1 VKLFEPGNVVGVFRG
16 FSDSGMEF
24 HADLVLPYRERLQSI
39 PMHGQFVLVQLEHED
54 EAVLGRITSVA
65 AEGRLVSPIGEDYA
79 IRAVRDDRPIPDE
92 LRDQYLKYRVDIRV
106 LGIERVAGD
115 KLIFVPSHRRLPHV
129 GAKVALCSD
138 AVLAEVANAGGGTG
152 ADGIGGAEIGFLA
165 FGEFVYAGD
174 DPRAKAE
181 DWMVRLSPPILPRF
195 QVAQLASRRTFV
207 FARAGFGKSNLIKL
221 LFSRLY
227 ATDPVME
234 SRARKTGIGT
244 IIFDP
249 DGEYFW
255 PDAHGRPGLCD
266 VPELT
271 GRLVVFTAQQAPSAA
286 YQSFVVDQVKLD
298 IRQLSAQRVLGIAL
312 PAERQDQQNVTKLK
326 SLGTERW
333 TRLVDLIAAHRYDV
347 DPAEIRKICGIKPA
361 NEEQQTNAII
371 GNMVRVVDALHDPSS
386 QMLRALKTALGD
398 GKLCVVDISQL
409 RGQRG
414 LHLAS
419 IVLAEIFAHNASEFT
434 KATPQ
439 IIPCIAVVE
448 EAQAVLGAG
457 GTAAEDGPFVSWVK
471 EGRKYGLGAVLVT
484 QQPGSIP
491 AELLS
496 QGDNFFVFHL
506 LSAGDL
512 FALKRANAHFS
523 DDLLATL
530 LNEPLVGHGVF
541 WSSAPGTDRSARP
554 YPLPVRVLSFEAEH
568 EQRRDP
574 SYTGSPVEC
583 YAARLRG
590 RFRTALAA
598 AGPEVAHL
606 GQADPAARAD
616 DESGVDAEQAYRRA
630 AISALRKHAEFGRRL
645 SSGQGLSWG
654 KVQAWLAQAAPP
666 DDVVGDRFQ
675 WARAVVLPAL
685 LEILGPEGSGWRTE
699 TRARHDKPGSSQTW
713 IFLTETVEEIEHAPP
728 PEDQNLLSRTYRGVS
743 ISPGARAVG
752 RPPPSRERIPV
763 LVVVHFVEEAVVSL
777 VVVIVVNVERV
788 VIVIYRVKPAL
799 NLFDGESGQFRQA
812 RVVALHHQVDHRGLV
827 DPLRAPCSHDALP
840 DI

>member
-1 VKLFEPGNVVGVFRG
+1 VKLFDPGNVVGVFRG

-24 HADLVLPYRERLQSI
+24 HADLVLPYREELQSI
-39 PMHGQFVLVQLEHED
+39 PMHGQFVLVQLTRED

-106 LGIERVAGD
+106 LGVERVAGD
-115 KLIFVPSHRRLPHV
+115 RLIFVPSHRRLPHV

-138 AVLAEVANAGGGTG
+138 EVLADVANAVDAGPS
-152 ADGIGGAEIGFLA
+152 AAEIGFLA

-174 DPRAKAE
+174 DPRAGAE
-181 DWMVRLSPPILPRF
+181 DWMVTLQPAILPKF
-195 QVAQLASRRTFV
+195 QVAQLVSRRSFV

-227 ATDPVME
+227 ATDPALP
-234 SRARKTGIGT
+234 SGGRASAGVGT
-244 IIFDP
+244 VIFDP

-266 VPELT
+266 VPSLAE
-271 GRLVVFTAQQAPSAA
+271 RLVVFTGQRAPSPA
-286 YQSFVVDQVKLD
+286 YQSFVVDKVKLD

-312 PAERQDQQNVTKLK
+312 PADRQDQQNVTKLK

-347 DPAEIRKICGIKPA
+347 DPAEIRRICGIKPA

-386 QMLRALKTALGD
+386 QMLRALKTALSD

-414 LHLAS
+414 LQLAS
-419 IVLAEIFAHNASEFT
+419 IILAEIFSHNQREFT
-434 KATPQ
+434 KAKPE
-439 IIPCIAVVE
+439 IVPCIAVVE
-448 EAQAVLGAG
+448 EAQTVLAPSA
-457 GTAAEDGPFVSWVK
+457 TSAEDSPFVSWVK

-491 AELLS
+491 PELLS

-512 FALKRANAHFS
+512 AALKRANAHFS

-568 EQRRDP
+568 RELRDP
-574 SYTGSPVEC
+574 SYSLGPVDC

-590 RFRTALAA
+590 RFRGALAA
-598 AGPEVAHL
+598 AA
-606 GQADPAARAD
+606 PAATAPAA
-616 DESGVDAEQAYRRA
+616 GVDAEAAYRKA
-630 AISALRKHAEFGRRL
+630 AISALRNRPEFGQRL
-645 SSGQGLSWG
+645 ASGHGVAWG
-654 KVQAWLAQAAPP
+654 KVQAWLTQAAPP
-666 DDVVGDRFQ
+666 EEVVGDRFE
-675 WARAVVLPAL
+675 WAYQVVRPAL

-699 TRARHDKPGSSQTW
+699 KRPHPERPGASQTW
-713 IFLTETVEEIEHAPP
+713 ILLTETVEDVEHATP
-728 PEDQNLLSRTYRGVS
+728 PEEQ
-743 ISPGARAVG
+743 P
-752 RPPPSRERIPV
+752 
-763 LVVVHFVEEAVVSL
+763 
-777 VVVIVVNVERV
+777 
-788 VIVIYRVKPAL
+788 
-799 NLFDGESGQFRQA
+799 
-812 RVVALHHQVDHRGLV
+812 
-827 DPLRAPCSHDALP
+827 
-840 DI
+840 

>member
-1 VKLFEPGNVVGVFRG
+1 MKLFEPGNVVGVFRG

-24 HADLVLPYRERLQSI
+24 HADLVLPYREELQSI
-39 PMHGQFVLVQLEHED
+39 PMHGQFVLVQLTRED

-106 LGIERVAGD
+106 LGVERVAGD
-115 KLIFVPSHRRLPHV
+115 RLIFVPSHRRLPHV

-138 AVLAEVANAGGGTG
+138 EVLADVANAVDAGPS
-152 ADGIGGAEIGFLA
+152 AAEIGFLA

-174 DPRAKAE
+174 DPRAGDE
-181 DWMVRLSPPILPRF
+181 DWMVTLQPAILPKF
-195 QVAQLASRRTFV
+195 QVSQLVSRRSFV

-227 ATDPVME
+227 ATDPALP
-234 SRARKTGIGT
+234 SRGGVPAGVGT
-244 IIFDP
+244 VIFDP

-266 VPELT
+266 VPQLT
-271 GRLVVFTAQQAPSAA
+271 ERLVVFTGQRAPSPA
-286 YQSFVVDQVKLD
+286 YQSFVVDKVKLD

-347 DPAEIRKICGIKPA
+347 DPAEIRRICGIKPA
-361 NEEQQTNAII
+361 NEEVQTNAII

-386 QMLRALKTALGD
+386 QMLRALKTALSD

-414 LHLAS
+414 LQLAS
-419 IVLAEIFAHNASEFT
+419 IILAEIFSHNQREFT
-434 KATPQ
+434 KAKPE
-439 IIPCIAVVE
+439 IVPCIAVVE
-448 EAQAVLGAG
+448 EAQTVLAPSA
-457 GTAAEDGPFVSWVK
+457 TSAEDSPFVSWVK

-491 AELLS
+491 PELLS

-512 FALKRANAHFS
+512 AALKRANAHFS

-530 LNEPLVGHGVF
+530 LNEPLIGHGVF

-568 EQRRDP
+568 RELRDP
-574 SYTGSPVEC
+574 SYSLGPVDC

-590 RFRTALAA
+590 RFRGALAA
-598 AGPEVAHL
+598 AASAGPA
-606 GQADPAARAD
+606 PAA
-616 DESGVDAEQAYRRA
+616 GVDAEAAYRKA
-630 AISALRKHAEFGRRL
+630 AISALRNRPEFAQRL
-645 SSGQGLSWG
+645 ASGHGVAWG
-654 KVQAWLAQAAPP
+654 KVQAWLMHAAPP
-666 DDVVGDRFQ
+666 AEVVGDRFE
-675 WARAVVLPAL
+675 WAYQVVRPAL

-699 TRARHDKPGSSQTW
+699 KRPHPERPGASQTW
-713 IFLTETVEEIEHAPP
+713 ILLTETVEDVEHATP
-728 PEDQNLLSRTYRGVS
+728 PEEQ
-743 ISPGARAVG
+743 P
-752 RPPPSRERIPV
+752 
-763 LVVVHFVEEAVVSL
+763 
-777 VVVIVVNVERV
+777 
-788 VIVIYRVKPAL
+788 
-799 NLFDGESGQFRQA
+799 
-812 RVVALHHQVDHRGLV
+812 
-827 DPLRAPCSHDALP
+827 
-840 DI
+840 

>member
-1 VKLFEPGNVVGVFRG
+1 MKLFDPGNVVGVFRG

-24 HADLVLPYRERLQSI
+24 HADLVLPYREELQSI
-39 PMHGQFVLVQLEHED
+39 PMHGQFVLVQLTRED

-106 LGIERVAGD
+106 LGVERVAGD
-115 KLIFVPSHRRLPHV
+115 RLIFVPSHRRLPHV

-138 AVLAEVANAGGGTG
+138 EVLADVANAVDAGPS
-152 ADGIGGAEIGFLA
+152 AAEIGFLA

-174 DPRAKAE
+174 DPRAGAE
-181 DWMVRLSPPILPRF
+181 DWMVTLQPAILPKF
-195 QVAQLASRRTFV
+195 QVAQLVSRRSFV

-227 ATDPVME
+227 ATDPALP
-234 SRARKTGIGT
+234 SPGRASAGVGT
-244 IIFDP
+244 VIFDP

-266 VPELT
+266 VPSLAE
-271 GRLVVFTAQQAPSAA
+271 RLVVFTGQRAPSPA
-286 YQSFVVDQVKLD
+286 YQSFVVDKVKLD

-312 PAERQDQQNVTKLK
+312 PADRQDQQNVTKLK

-347 DPAEIRKICGIKPA
+347 DPAEIRRICGIKPA

-386 QMLRALKTALGD
+386 QMLRALKTALSD

-414 LHLAS
+414 LQLAS
-419 IVLAEIFAHNASEFT
+419 IILAEIFSHNQREFT
-434 KATPQ
+434 KAKPE
-439 IIPCIAVVE
+439 IVPCIAVVE
-448 EAQAVLGAG
+448 EAQTVLAPSA
-457 GTAAEDGPFVSWVK
+457 TSAEDSPFVSWVK

-491 AELLS
+491 PELLS

-512 FALKRANAHFS
+512 AALKRANAHFS

-568 EQRRDP
+568 RELRDP
-574 SYTGSPVEC
+574 SYSLGPVDC

-590 RFRTALAA
+590 RFRGALAA
-598 AGPEVAHL
+598 AA
-606 GQADPAARAD
+606 PAATAPAA
-616 DESGVDAEQAYRRA
+616 GVDAEAAYRKA
-630 AISALRKHAEFGRRL
+630 AISALRNRPEFGQRL
-645 SSGQGLSWG
+645 ASGHGVAWG
-654 KVQAWLAQAAPP
+654 KVQAWLTQAAPP
-666 DDVVGDRFQ
+666 EEVVGDRFE
-675 WARAVVLPAL
+675 WAYQVVRPAL

-699 TRARHDKPGSSQTW
+699 KRPHPERPGASQTW
-713 IFLTETVEEIEHAPP
+713 ILLTETVEDVEHATP
-728 PEDQNLLSRTYRGVS
+728 PEEQ
-743 ISPGARAVG
+743 P
-752 RPPPSRERIPV
+752 
-763 LVVVHFVEEAVVSL
+763 
-777 VVVIVVNVERV
+777 
-788 VIVIYRVKPAL
+788 
-799 NLFDGESGQFRQA
+799 
-812 RVVALHHQVDHRGLV
+812 
-827 DPLRAPCSHDALP
+827 
-840 DI
+840 

>member
-1 VKLFEPGNVVGVFRG
+1 MKLFDPANVVGVFRG

-24 HADLVLPYRERLQSI
+24 HADLVLPYREELQSI
-39 PMHGQFVLVQLEHED
+39 PMHGQFVLVQLTRED

-106 LGIERVAGD
+106 LGVERVDGD

-138 AVLAEVANAGGGTG
+138 EVLAGVANAVDAGPS
-152 ADGIGGAEIGFLA
+152 AAEIGFLA

-174 DPRAKAE
+174 DPRAGAE
-181 DWMVRLSPPILPRF
+181 DWMVTLHPAILPKF
-195 QVAQLASRRTFV
+195 QVSQLVSRRSFV

-227 ATDPVME
+227 ATDPVLP
-234 SRARKTGIGT
+234 SPGRAPAGVGT
-244 IIFDP
+244 VIFDP

-266 VPELT
+266 VPSLT
-271 GRLVVFTAQQAPSAA
+271 ERLVVFTGQQAPSPA

-298 IRQLSAQRVLGIAL
+298 IRQLSAQRVIGIAL

-333 TRLVDLIAAHRYDV
+333 TRLVDLVAAHRYDV
-347 DPAEIRKICGIKPA
+347 DPAEIRRICGIKPA
-361 NEEQQTNAII
+361 NEEAQTNAII

-386 QMLRALKTALGD
+386 QMLRALKTSLSD

-409 RGQRG
+409 RGHRG
-414 LHLAS
+414 LQLAS
-419 IVLAEIFAHNASEFT
+419 IILAEIFSHNQREFT
-434 KATPQ
+434 KAKPE
-439 IIPCIAVVE
+439 IVPCIAVVE
-448 EAQAVLGAG
+448 EAQTVLAPSV
-457 GTAAEDGPFVSWVK
+457 TSAEDSPFVSWVK

-491 AELLS
+491 PELLS

-512 FALKRANAHFS
+512 AALKRANAHFS

-568 EQRRDP
+568 RELRDP
-574 SYTGSPVEC
+574 SYSRGPVDC
-583 YAARLRG
+583 YAARLRA
-590 RFRTALAA
+590 RFRGALAA
-598 AGPEVAHL
+598 AA
-606 GQADPAARAD
+606 ATPAA
-616 DESGVDAEQAYRRA
+616 GVDAEAAYRKA
-630 AISALRKHAEFGRRL
+630 AISALRNRPEFGQRL
-645 SSGQGLSWG
+645 AGGHGVTWG
-654 KVQAWLAQAAPP
+654 KVQAWLTQAAPP
-666 DDVVGDRFQ
+666 EEVVGDRFE
-675 WARAVVLPAL
+675 WAYQVVRPAL

-699 TRARHDKPGSSQTW
+699 KRPHPERPGASQTW
-713 IFLTETVEEIEHAPP
+713 ILLTETVEDVEHATP
-728 PEDQNLLSRTYRGVS
+728 PEEQ
-743 ISPGARAVG
+743 P
-752 RPPPSRERIPV
+752 
-763 LVVVHFVEEAVVSL
+763 
-777 VVVIVVNVERV
+777 
-788 VIVIYRVKPAL
+788 
-799 NLFDGESGQFRQA
+799 
-812 RVVALHHQVDHRGLV
+812 
-827 DPLRAPCSHDALP
+827 
-840 DI
+840 

>member
-1 VKLFEPGNVVGVFRG
+1 VKLFDPGNVVGVFRG

-24 HADLVLPYRERLQSI
+24 HADLVLPYREELQSI
-39 PMHGQFVLVQLEHED
+39 PMHGQFVLVQLTRED

-106 LGIERVAGD
+106 LGVERVAGD
-115 KLIFVPSHRRLPHV
+115 RLIFVPSHRRLPHV

-138 AVLAEVANAGGGTG
+138 EVLADVANAVDAGPS
-152 ADGIGGAEIGFLA
+152 AAEIGFLA

-174 DPRAKAE
+174 DPRAGAE
-181 DWMVRLSPPILPRF
+181 DWMVTLQPAILPKF
-195 QVAQLASRRTFV
+195 QVAQLVSRRSFV

-227 ATDPVME
+227 ATDPALP
-234 SRARKTGIGT
+234 SPGRASAGVGT
-244 IIFDP
+244 VIFDP

-266 VPELT
+266 VPSLAQ
-271 GRLVVFTAQQAPSAA
+271 RLVVFTGQRAPSPA
-286 YQSFVVDQVKLD
+286 YQSFVVDKVKLD

-312 PAERQDQQNVTKLK
+312 PADRQDQQNVTKLK

-347 DPAEIRKICGIKPA
+347 DPAEIRRICGIKPA

-386 QMLRALKTALGD
+386 QMLRALKTALSD

-414 LHLAS
+414 LQLAS
-419 IVLAEIFAHNASEFT
+419 IILAEIFSHNQREFT
-434 KATPQ
+434 KAKPE
-439 IIPCIAVVE
+439 IVPCIAVVE
-448 EAQAVLGAG
+448 EAQTVLAPSA
-457 GTAAEDGPFVSWVK
+457 TSAEDSPFVSWVK

-491 AELLS
+491 PELLS

-512 FALKRANAHFS
+512 AALKRANAHFS

-568 EQRRDP
+568 RELRDP
-574 SYTGSPVEC
+574 SYSLGPVDC

-590 RFRTALAA
+590 RFRGALAA
-598 AGPEVAHL
+598 AA
-606 GQADPAARAD
+606 PAATAPAA
-616 DESGVDAEQAYRRA
+616 GVDAEAAYRKA
-630 AISALRKHAEFGRRL
+630 AISALRNRPEFGQRL
-645 SSGQGLSWG
+645 ASGHGVAWG
-654 KVQAWLAQAAPP
+654 KVQAWLTQAAPP
-666 DDVVGDRFQ
+666 EEVVGDRFE
-675 WARAVVLPAL
+675 WAYQVVRPAL

-699 TRARHDKPGSSQTW
+699 KRPHPERPGASQTW
-713 IFLTETVEEIEHAPP
+713 ILLTETVEDVEHATP
-728 PEDQNLLSRTYRGVS
+728 PEEQ
-743 ISPGARAVG
+743 P
-752 RPPPSRERIPV
+752 
-763 LVVVHFVEEAVVSL
+763 
-777 VVVIVVNVERV
+777 
-788 VIVIYRVKPAL
+788 
-799 NLFDGESGQFRQA
+799 
-812 RVVALHHQVDHRGLV
+812 
-827 DPLRAPCSHDALP
+827 
-840 DI
+840 

>member
-1 VKLFEPGNVVGVFRG
+1 MKLFDPANVVGVFRG

-24 HADLVLPYRERLQSI
+24 HADLVLPYREELQSI
-39 PMHGQFVLVQLEHED
+39 PMHGQFVLVQLTRED

-106 LGIERVAGD
+106 LGVERVDGD

-138 AVLAEVANAGGGTG
+138 EVLADVANAVDAGPS
-152 ADGIGGAEIGFLA
+152 AAEIGFLA

-174 DPRAKAE
+174 DPRAGAE
-181 DWMVRLSPPILPRF
+181 DWMVTLHPAILPKF
-195 QVAQLASRRTFV
+195 QVSQLVSRRSFV

-227 ATDPVME
+227 ATDPVLP
-234 SRARKTGIGT
+234 SPGRAPAGVGT
-244 IIFDP
+244 VIFDP

-266 VPELT
+266 VPSLT
-271 GRLVVFTAQQAPSAA
+271 ERLVVFTGQQAPSPA
-286 YQSFVVDQVKLD
+286 YQSFVVDKVKLD

-347 DPAEIRKICGIKPA
+347 DPAEIRRICGIKPA
-361 NEEQQTNAII
+361 NEEAQTNAII

-386 QMLRALKTALGD
+386 QMLRALKTSLSD

-414 LHLAS
+414 LQLAS
-419 IVLAEIFAHNASEFT
+419 IILAEIFSHNQREFT
-434 KATPQ
+434 KAKPE
-439 IIPCIAVVE
+439 IVPCIAVVE
-448 EAQAVLGAG
+448 EAQTVLAPSV
-457 GTAAEDGPFVSWVK
+457 TSAEDSPFVSWVK

-491 AELLS
+491 PELLS

-512 FALKRANAHFS
+512 AALKRANAHFS

-568 EQRRDP
+568 RELRDP
-574 SYTGSPVEC
+574 SYSRGPVDC

-590 RFRTALAA
+590 RFRGALAA
-598 AGPEVAHL
+598 AA
-606 GQADPAARAD
+606 ATPAA
-616 DESGVDAEQAYRRA
+616 GVDAEAAYRKA
-630 AISALRKHAEFGRRL
+630 AISALRNRPEFGQRL
-645 SSGQGLSWG
+645 ASGHGVTWG
-654 KVQAWLAQAAPP
+654 KVQAWLTQAAPP
-666 DDVVGDRFQ
+666 EEVVGDRFE
-675 WARAVVLPAL
+675 WAYQVVRPAL

-699 TRARHDKPGSSQTW
+699 KRPHPERPGASQTW
-713 IFLTETVEEIEHAPP
+713 ILLTETVEDVEHATP
-728 PEDQNLLSRTYRGVS
+728 PEEQ
-743 ISPGARAVG
+743 P
-752 RPPPSRERIPV
+752 
-763 LVVVHFVEEAVVSL
+763 
-777 VVVIVVNVERV
+777 
-788 VIVIYRVKPAL
+788 
-799 NLFDGESGQFRQA
+799 
-812 RVVALHHQVDHRGLV
+812 
-827 DPLRAPCSHDALP
+827 
-840 DI
+840 

>member
-1 VKLFEPGNVVGVFRG
+1 MKLFDPDNVVGVFRG

-24 HADLVLPYRERLQSI
+24 HADLVLPYREELQSI

-106 LGIERVAGD
+106 LGVERVAGD

-138 AVLAEVANAGGGTG
+138 EVLQDVANATDSEPS
-152 ADGIGGAEIGFLA
+152 AAEIGFLA

-174 DPRAKAE
+174 DQRAGAE
-181 DWMVRLSPPILPRF
+181 DWMVPLHPAILPKF
-195 QVAQLASRRTFV
+195 QVSQLVSRRSFV

-227 ATDPVME
+227 ATDPVTQ
-234 SRARKTGIGT
+234 SRGGAAKVGT

-266 VPELT
+266 VPSLT
-271 GRLVVFTAQQAPSAA
+271 DRLVVFTGQQAPSAA

-298 IRQLSAQRVLGIAL
+298 IRQLHPQRVLSIAL
-312 PAERQDQQNVTKLK
+312 PADRQDQQNVTKLK
-326 SLGTERW
+326 TLGHGERW
-333 TRLVDLIAAHRYDV
+333 TRLVDLIAAHKYQV

-361 NEEQQTNAII
+361 NEELQTNAII
-371 GNMVRVVDALHDPSS
+371 GNMVRVVEALHDPSS
-386 QMLRALKTALGD
+386 QMLRALATALSD
-398 GKLCVVDISQL
+398 GKLCVVDISQM

-419 IVLAEIFAHNASEFT
+419 IILAEIFAHNQQEFT
-434 KATPQ
+434 KAKPRS
-439 IIPCIAVVE
+439 IPCIAVVE
-448 EAQAVLGAG
+448 EAQTVLSGSGASSASDG
-457 GTAAEDGPFVSWVK
+457 DGPFVSWVK

-491 AELLS
+491 PELLS

-512 FALKRANAHFS
+512 TALKRANAHFS

-541 WSSAPGTDRSARP
+541 WSSAPGTDRHARP
-554 YPLPVRVLSFEAEH
+554 YPLPVRVLSFEAE
-568 EQRRDP
+568 QRQLRDP
-574 SYTGSPVEC
+574 SYSGGPVAC

-590 RFRTALAA
+590 RFRSALAA
-598 AGPEVAHL
+598 ATPAVGPERAAT
-606 GQADPAARAD
+606 GADTTGGADTAAGAD
-616 DESGVDAEQAYRRA
+616 TAGGVDAEAAYRRA
-630 AISALRKHAEFGRRL
+630 AISALRQRPDFGQRL
-645 SSGQGLSWG
+645 ATGHGVPWGTVRFWLS
-654 KVQAWLAQAAPP
+654 QAAPP
-666 DDVVGDRFQ
+666 EEVVGDRFE
-675 WARAVVLPAL
+675 WARQVVLPAL
-685 LEILGPEGSGWRTE
+685 LDILGPEGSGWRTE
-699 TRARHDKPGSSQTW
+699 KRPHPERPGASQTW
-713 IFLTETVEEIEHAPP
+713 ILLTETVEDVEHAPP
-728 PEDQNLLSRTYRGVS
+728 PEEQ
-743 ISPGARAVG
+743 P
-752 RPPPSRERIPV
+752 
-763 LVVVHFVEEAVVSL
+763 
-777 VVVIVVNVERV
+777 
-788 VIVIYRVKPAL
+788 
-799 NLFDGESGQFRQA
+799 
-812 RVVALHHQVDHRGLV
+812 
-827 DPLRAPCSHDALP
+827 
-840 DI
+840 

>member
-1 VKLFEPGNVVGVFRG
+1 MKLFDPANVVGVFRG

-24 HADLVLPYRERLQSI
+24 HADLVLPYREELQSI
-39 PMHGQFVLVQLEHED
+39 PMHGQFVLVQLTRED

-106 LGIERVAGD
+106 LGVERVDGD

-138 AVLAEVANAGGGTG
+138 EVLADVANAVDAGPS
-152 ADGIGGAEIGFLA
+152 AAEIGFLA

-174 DPRAKAE
+174 DPRAGAE
-181 DWMVRLSPPILPRF
+181 DWMVTLHPAILPKF
-195 QVAQLASRRTFV
+195 QVSQLVSRRSFV

-227 ATDPVME
+227 ATDPVLP
-234 SRARKTGIGT
+234 SPGRAPAGVGT
-244 IIFDP
+244 VIFDP

-266 VPELT
+266 VPSLT
-271 GRLVVFTAQQAPSAA
+271 QRLVVFTGQQAPSLA
-286 YQSFVVDQVKLD
+286 YQSFVVDKVKLD
-298 IRQLSAQRVLGIAL
+298 IRQLSAQRVIGIAL

-347 DPAEIRKICGIKPA
+347 DPAEIRRICGIKPA
-361 NEEQQTNAII
+361 NEEAQTNAII

-386 QMLRALKTALGD
+386 QMLRALKTSLSD

-409 RGQRG
+409 RGHRG
-414 LHLAS
+414 LQLAS
-419 IVLAEIFAHNASEFT
+419 IILAEIFSHNQREFT
-434 KATPQ
+434 KAKPE
-439 IIPCIAVVE
+439 IVPCIAVVE
-448 EAQAVLGAG
+448 EAQTVLAPSA
-457 GTAAEDGPFVSWVK
+457 TSAEDSPFVSWVK

-491 AELLS
+491 PELLS

-512 FALKRANAHFS
+512 AALKRANAHFS

-568 EQRRDP
+568 RELRDP
-574 SYTGSPVEC
+574 SYSLGPVDC

-590 RFRTALAA
+590 RFRGALAA
-598 AGPEVAHL
+598 AAS
-606 GQADPAARAD
+606 AASAPAA
-616 DESGVDAEQAYRRA
+616 GVDAEAAYRKA
-630 AISALRKHAEFGRRL
+630 AISALRNRPEFGQRL
-645 SSGQGLSWG
+645 ASGHGVTWG
-654 KVQAWLAQAAPP
+654 KVQAWLTQAAPP
-666 DDVVGDRFQ
+666 EEVVGDRFE
-675 WARAVVLPAL
+675 WAYQVVRPAL

-699 TRARHDKPGSSQTW
+699 KRPHPERPGASQTW
-713 IFLTETVEEIEHAPP
+713 ILLTETVEDVEHATP
-728 PEDQNLLSRTYRGVS
+728 PEEQ
-743 ISPGARAVG
+743 P
-752 RPPPSRERIPV
+752 
-763 LVVVHFVEEAVVSL
+763 
-777 VVVIVVNVERV
+777 
-788 VIVIYRVKPAL
+788 
-799 NLFDGESGQFRQA
+799 
-812 RVVALHHQVDHRGLV
+812 
-827 DPLRAPCSHDALP
+827 
-840 DI
+840 

>member
-1 VKLFEPGNVVGVFRG
+1 VKLFDPGNVVGVFRG

-24 HADLVLPYRERLQSI
+24 HADLVLPYRDELQSI

-106 LGIERVAGD
+106 LGVQRMAGD

-129 GAKVALCSD
+129 GAKVALCSPE
-138 AVLAEVANAGGGTG
+138 VLKDVANATDSDLS
-152 ADGIGGAEIGFLA
+152 AAEIGFLA

-174 DPRAKAE
+174 DPRAQAE
-181 DWMVRLSPPILPRF
+181 DWMVLLSPAILPKF
-195 QVAQLASRRTFV
+195 QVSQLVSRRSFV

-227 ATDPVME
+227 GTDPE
-234 SRARKTGIGT
+234 LPSRGGTAKVGT

-255 PDAHGRPGLCD
+255 PDASGRPGLCD

-271 GRLVVFTAQQAPSAA
+271 ERLVVFTGQQAPSAA
-286 YQSFVVDQVKLD
+286 YQSFVVDRVKLD

-326 SLGTERW
+326 SLGAERW
-333 TRLVDLIAAHRYDV
+333 TRLVDLVAAHRYEV
-347 DPAEIRKICGIKPA
+347 DPAEIRRICGIRPA

-386 QMLRALKTALGD
+386 QMLRALKTALSD

-419 IVLAEIFAHNASEFT
+419 IILAEIFAHNQREFT
-434 KATPQ
+434 KAEPRTV
-439 IIPCIAVVE
+439 PCIAVVE
-448 EAQAVLGAG
+448 EAQTVLAPSA
-457 GTAAEDGPFVSWVK
+457 TSAEDGPFVSWVK

-491 AELLS
+491 PELLS

-512 FALKRANAHFS
+512 AALKRANAHFS

-530 LNEPLVGHGVF
+530 LNEPLVGHGVY
-541 WSSAPGTDRSARP
+541 WSSAPGTDRHARP

-568 EQRRDP
+568 RQLRDP
-574 SYTGSPVEC
+574 SYSTGPVGC
-583 YAARLRG
+583 YAARLRS

-598 AGPEVAHL
+598 AAPAAGR
-606 GQADPAARAD
+606 DPAADRDPAA
-616 DESGVDAEQAYRRA
+616 GVDAEAAYRKA
-630 AISALRKHAEFGRRL
+630 AISALRKRAEFGQRL
-645 SSGQGLSWG
+645 ASGQGLTWG
-654 KVQAWLAQAAPP
+654 RVQAWLAQDAPP
-666 DDVVGDRFQ
+666 EEVVGDRFQ
-675 WARAVVLPAL
+675 WAYQVVRPAL

-699 TRARHDKPGSSQTW
+699 KKPHSERTGASQTW
-713 IFLTETVEEIEHAPP
+713 IFLTDTVEDVEHATP
-728 PEDQNLLSRTYRGVS
+728 PEEQ
-743 ISPGARAVG
+743 P
-752 RPPPSRERIPV
+752 
-763 LVVVHFVEEAVVSL
+763 
-777 VVVIVVNVERV
+777 
-788 VIVIYRVKPAL
+788 
-799 NLFDGESGQFRQA
+799 
-812 RVVALHHQVDHRGLV
+812 
-827 DPLRAPCSHDALP
+827 
-840 DI
+840 

>member
-1 VKLFEPGNVVGVFRG
+1 MKLFDPANVVGVFRG

-24 HADLVLPYRERLQSI
+24 HADLVLPYREDLQSI

-106 LGIERVAGD
+106 LGVERVAGD

-138 AVLAEVANAGGGTG
+138 EVLRDVANATDSEPS
-152 ADGIGGAEIGFLA
+152 AAEIGFLA

-174 DPRAKAE
+174 DPRAGAE
-181 DWMVRLSPPILPRF
+181 DWMVPLWPAILPKF
-195 QVAQLASRRTFV
+195 QVSQLVSRRSFV

-227 ATDPVME
+227 ATDPGTR
-234 SRARKTGIGT
+234 SRAGEAKVGT
-244 IIFDP
+244 VIFDP

-255 PDAHGRPGLCD
+255 PDAAGRPGLCD

-271 GRLVVFTAQQAPSAA
+271 GRLVVFTAQRAPSAA

-298 IRQLSAQRVLGIAL
+298 IRQLHPQRVLGIAL
-312 PAERQDQQNVTKLK
+312 PADRQDQQNVTKLK
-326 SLGTERW
+326 TLGAGERW
-333 TRLVDLIAAHRYDV
+333 TRLVDLIAAHKYNV

-386 QMLRALKTALGD
+386 QMLRALKTALSD
-398 GKLCVVDISQL
+398 GKLCIVDISQL

-414 LHLAS
+414 LQLAS
-419 IVLAEIFAHNASEFT
+419 IVLAEIFAHNQREFT
-434 KATPQ
+434 KAKPETV
-439 IIPCIAVVE
+439 PCIAVVE
-448 EAQAVLGAG
+448 EAQTVLAPGA
-457 GTAAEDGPFVSWVK
+457 TSAEDSPFVSWVK

-491 AELLS
+491 PELLS

-512 FALKRANAHFS
+512 AALKRANAHFS

-530 LNEPLVGHGVF
+530 LNEPLVGHGIF
-541 WSSAPGTDRSARP
+541 WSSAPGTDRHARP

-568 EQRRDP
+568 RQLRDP
-574 SYTGSPVEC
+574 SYSAAPVDC
-583 YAARLRG
+583 YAAGLRE
-590 RFRTALAA
+590 RFRGALAA
-598 AGPEVAHL
+598 AA
-606 GQADPAARAD
+606 PAAGA
-616 DESGVDAEQAYRRA
+616 STAVDAEAAYRTA
-630 AISALRKHAEFGRRL
+630 AIAALRKRPEFAQRL
-645 SSGQGLSWG
+645 SSGQGVAWG
-654 KVQAWLAQAAPP
+654 TVRSWLAQAAPP
-666 DDVVGDRFQ
+666 EDVVGDGFE
-675 WARAVVLPAL
+675 WARQVVRPAL
-685 LEILGPEGSGWRTE
+685 LRILGPEGSGWRTE
-699 TRARHDKPGSSQTW
+699 KRPHPERAGASQTW
-713 IFLTETVEEIEHAPP
+713 IFLTDTVEDVEHAPP
-728 PEDQNLLSRTYRGVS
+728 PEEQ
-743 ISPGARAVG
+743 P
-752 RPPPSRERIPV
+752 
-763 LVVVHFVEEAVVSL
+763 
-777 VVVIVVNVERV
+777 
-788 VIVIYRVKPAL
+788 
-799 NLFDGESGQFRQA
+799 
-812 RVVALHHQVDHRGLV
+812 
-827 DPLRAPCSHDALP
+827 
-840 DI
+840 

>member
-1 VKLFEPGNVVGVFRG
+1 
-16 FSDSGMEF
+16 
-24 HADLVLPYRERLQSI
+24 
-39 PMHGQFVLVQLEHED
+39 
-54 EAVLGRITSVA
+54 VLGV
-65 AEGRLVSPIGEDYA
+65 
-79 IRAVRDDRPIPDE
+79 
-92 LRDQYLKYRVDIRV
+92 
-106 LGIERVAGD
+106 ERVAGD
-115 KLIFVPSHRRLPHV
+115 RLIFVPSHRRLPHV

-138 AVLAEVANAGGGTG
+138 EVLADVANAVDAGPS
-152 ADGIGGAEIGFLA
+152 AAEIGFLA

-174 DPRAKAE
+174 DPRAGAE
-181 DWMVRLSPPILPRF
+181 DWMVTLQPAILPKF
-195 QVAQLASRRTFV
+195 QVAQLVSRRSFV

-227 ATDPVME
+227 ATDPALPSGGRV
-234 SRARKTGIGT
+234 SAGVGT
-244 IIFDP
+244 VIFDP

-266 VPELT
+266 VPSLAE
-271 GRLVVFTAQQAPSAA
+271 RLVVFTGQRAPSPA
-286 YQSFVVDQVKLD
+286 YQSFVVDKVKLD

-347 DPAEIRKICGIKPA
+347 DPAEIRRICGIKPA

-386 QMLRALKTALGD
+386 QMLRALKTALSD

-419 IVLAEIFAHNASEFT
+419 IILAEIFSHNQREFT
-434 KATPQ
+434 KAKPE
-439 IIPCIAVVE
+439 IVPCIAVVE
-448 EAQAVLGAG
+448 EAQTVLAPSA
-457 GTAAEDGPFVSWVK
+457 TSAEDSPFVSWVK

-491 AELLS
+491 PELLS

-512 FALKRANAHFS
+512 AALKRANAHFS

-568 EQRRDP
+568 RELRDP
-574 SYTGSPVEC
+574 SYSLGPVDC

-590 RFRTALAA
+590 RFRGALAA
-598 AGPEVAHL
+598 AA
-606 GQADPAARAD
+606 PAAAVPA
-616 DESGVDAEQAYRRA
+616 GVDAEAAYRKA
-630 AISALRKHAEFGRRL
+630 AISALRNRPEFGQRL
-645 SSGQGLSWG
+645 ASGHGVAWG
-654 KVQAWLAQAAPP
+654 KVQAWLTQAAPP
-666 DDVVGDRFQ
+666 EEVVGDRFE
-675 WARAVVLPAL
+675 WAYQVVRPAL

-699 TRARHDKPGSSQTW
+699 KRPHPERPGASQTW
-713 IFLTETVEEIEHAPP
+713 ILLTETVEDVEHATP
-728 PEDQNLLSRTYRGVS
+728 PEEQ
-743 ISPGARAVG
+743 P
-752 RPPPSRERIPV
+752 
-763 LVVVHFVEEAVVSL
+763 
-777 VVVIVVNVERV
+777 
-788 VIVIYRVKPAL
+788 
-799 NLFDGESGQFRQA
+799 
-812 RVVALHHQVDHRGLV
+812 
-827 DPLRAPCSHDALP
+827 
-840 DI
+840 

>member
-1 VKLFEPGNVVGVFRG
+1 MKLFDPGNVVGVFRG

-24 HADLVLPYRERLQSI
+24 HADLVLPYREELQSI
-39 PMHGQFVLVQLEHED
+39 PMHGQFVLVQLTRED

-106 LGIERVAGD
+106 LGVERVAGD
-115 KLIFVPSHRRLPHV
+115 RLIFVPSHRRLPHV

-138 AVLAEVANAGGGTG
+138 EVLADVANAVDAGPS
-152 ADGIGGAEIGFLA
+152 AAEIGFLA

-174 DPRAKAE
+174 DPRAGAE
-181 DWMVRLSPPILPRF
+181 DWMVTLQPAILPKF
-195 QVAQLASRRTFV
+195 QVAQLVSRRSFV

-227 ATDPVME
+227 ATDPALP
-234 SRARKTGIGT
+234 SGGRASAGVGT
-244 IIFDP
+244 VIFDP

-266 VPELT
+266 VPSLAQ
-271 GRLVVFTAQQAPSAA
+271 RLVVFTGQRAPSPA
-286 YQSFVVDQVKLD
+286 YQSFVVDKVKLD

-312 PAERQDQQNVTKLK
+312 PADRQDQQNVTKLK

-347 DPAEIRKICGIKPA
+347 DPAEIRRICGIKPA

-386 QMLRALKTALGD
+386 QMLRALKTALSD

-414 LHLAS
+414 LQLAS
-419 IVLAEIFAHNASEFT
+419 IILAEIFSHNQREFT
-434 KATPQ
+434 KAKPE
-439 IIPCIAVVE
+439 IVPCIAVVE
-448 EAQAVLGAG
+448 EAQTVLAPSA
-457 GTAAEDGPFVSWVK
+457 TSAEDSPFVSWVK

-491 AELLS
+491 PELLS

-512 FALKRANAHFS
+512 AALKRANAHFS

-568 EQRRDP
+568 RELRDP
-574 SYTGSPVEC
+574 SYSLGPVDC

-590 RFRTALAA
+590 RFRGALAA
-598 AGPEVAHL
+598 AA
-606 GQADPAARAD
+606 PAATAPAA
-616 DESGVDAEQAYRRA
+616 GVDAEAAYRKA
-630 AISALRKHAEFGRRL
+630 AISALRNRPEFGQRL
-645 SSGQGLSWG
+645 ASGHGVAWG
-654 KVQAWLAQAAPP
+654 KVQAWLTQAAPP
-666 DDVVGDRFQ
+666 EEVVGDRFE
-675 WARAVVLPAL
+675 WAYQVVRPAL

-699 TRARHDKPGSSQTW
+699 KRPHPERPGASQTW
-713 IFLTETVEEIEHAPP
+713 ILLTETVEDVEHATP
-728 PEDQNLLSRTYRGVS
+728 PEEQ
-743 ISPGARAVG
+743 P
-752 RPPPSRERIPV
+752 
-763 LVVVHFVEEAVVSL
+763 
-777 VVVIVVNVERV
+777 
-788 VIVIYRVKPAL
+788 
-799 NLFDGESGQFRQA
+799 
-812 RVVALHHQVDHRGLV
+812 
-827 DPLRAPCSHDALP
+827 
-840 DI
+840 